1 MFKLKA
7 LFIGASL
14 AATMSVSAA
23 TINVQSA
30 SVDNGNVATLISYDG
45 GALVDYQLNVGDFSA
60 QSVFTSSEPVDSKIE
75 LSFNQVSDFAGGIF
89 SFNGEDFAITEN
101 FVLFAPLL
109 ASNTL
114 DLVGSSIGNFTRYT
128 LNVSQVPIPAA
139 LLLMAPLLL
148 GAFGVRRKLVAAQ
161 AA

>member
-7 LFIGASL
+7 LFVGASL
-14 AATMSVSAA
+14 AATMTVSAA
-23 TINVQSA
+23 TINIESA
-30 SVDNGNVATLISYDG
+30 SISNGHEATTFEYDG
-45 GALVDYQLNVGDFSA
+45 GALVDYQLEGGGFSA
-60 QSVFTSSEPVDSKIE
+60 QSVFTASEPLDAKIE
-75 LSFNQVSDFAGGIF
+75 LSFNQQTDFGDGVF
-89 SFNGEDFAITEN
+89 SFNGEDFAIDDN

-114 DLVGSSIGNFTRYT
+114 DLVGTSLSNFTRYT

-148 GAFGVRRKLVAAQ
+148 GAFGVRRKLVASQ
-161 AA
+161 A

>member
-14 AATMSVSAA
+14 AAAMSVSAA
-23 TINVQSA
+23 TVTVDSA
-30 SVDNGNVATLISYDG
+30 SVDNGNVASLFNYTN
-45 GALVDYQLNVGDFSA
+45 GALVDYQLGVGDFSA
-60 QSVFTSSEPVDSKIE
+60 QSVFTSTEPVAGKIE
-75 LSFNQVSDFAGGIF
+75 LSFNQQSDFGSGIF
-89 SFNGEDFAITEN
+89 TFNGQDFAIDDN

-114 DLVGSSIGNFTRYT
+114 DLVGTAFGNFTRYT
-128 LNVSQVPIPAA
+128 INVSQVPIPAA

-148 GAFGVRRKLVAAQ
+148 GAFGVRRKLVASQ
-161 AA
+161 A